1 LKAARS
7 ALPSTR
13 SARHRKGKWREEATT
28 QRPGE
33 KVKTKVASFDRFL
46 KKKLFVIFFFQILFR
61 LARVP
66 FSLSLS
72 LSLHLL
78 LFFFPLLLFLFL
90 FLLLNASFF
99 LQNRFTE
106 FFFYRFFVLR
116 SDTSRTMS
124 ETRFELDWQME
135 FLNSLGFLGLGG
147 HLLQVRRRRVSAA
160 RRRRPARR
168 TPPPTFTFYG
178 PGFLHP
184 PAKSGGFRRPLSRQ
198 PSLFR
203 SMKPIPGSLSLSLS
217 LSLSFV
223 SIFPLKITSKPQRT
237 LVDVANRK
245 EFLHFV

>member
-1 LKAARS
+1 
-7 ALPSTR
+7 
-13 SARHRKGKWREEATT
+13 
-28 QRPGE
+28 
-33 KVKTKVASFDRFL
+33 
-46 KKKLFVIFFFQILFR
+46 
-61 LARVP
+61 
-66 FSLSLS
+66 
-72 LSLHLL
+72 
-78 LFFFPLLLFLFL
+78 
-90 FLLLNASFF
+90 
-99 LQNRFTE
+99 
-106 FFFYRFFVLR
+106 
-116 SDTSRTMS
+116 MS

-135 FLNSLGFLGLGG
+135 FLDSLGFLGLGG

-223 SIFPLKITSKPQRT
+223 SIFPLKIKSKPQRT

-245 EFLHFV
+245 EFLHFVWQIGTRFGHWIGLDFARRVGRCWTKQDERSKTKKEQNAMRFPVKFRSRPPDWRLSAVPPRFETRYGNKKKTKNKNKTR